1 MDGTNCGKSVDPRK
15 HVPGG
20 LRKAVRALGL
30 PRIGMRPYLPPRSG
44 TRAAALV
51 LSTALLSLAAPGL
64 HAADDA
70 GVLGKGPAH
79 GKTLSRSQ
87 LKQCLDLQD
96 DLEAR
101 GKSALGARAALD
113 SAKADFDRFEQQ
125 LQADRGSLDA
135 SDKAAVDA
143 YNARLDQRKR
153 MVADYEAKRPQ
164 VQEQAERYN
173 ALRQEWKGECE
184 NRPYR
189 DADYAAVAKD

>member
-1 MDGTNCGKSVDPRK
+1 MQPHTLSRRG
-15 HVPGG
+15 VPV
-20 LRKAVRALGL
+20 AVLAV
-30 PRIGMRPYLPPRSG
+30 
-44 TRAAALV
+44 AAL
-51 LSTALLSLAAPGL
+51 LAATPAT
-64 HAADDA
+64 HAADDG

-87 LKQCLDLQD
+87 LRQCLALQD

-101 GKSALGARAALD
+101 GQAAVKARADLD
-113 SAKADFDRFEQQ
+113 AAKAEFDRFDAQ
-125 LQADRGSLDA
+125 LQADRSSLNA

-164 VQEQAERYN
+164 AQEQADRFN
-173 ALRQEWKGECE
+173 AVRQEWKGECE

-189 DADYAAVAKD
+189 DADYAAVNKD